1 MKLNFCWFPA
11 CFSVSWSSW
20 QSCYVVISPLNMY
33 QHWPALACA
42 GSHSDLWFAS
52 YTFTG
57 IPEDAKITSECQCHP
72 FLYPVCVFF
81 CPEYFILII
90 SALKK
95 LYVARIQ
102 FNNNFFPLVTRK
114 QGGNLN
120 NFETYLA
127 PTQPT
132 LLLQPRA
139 IYLDN
144 CIIKVLA

>member
-1 MKLNFCWFPA
+1 MPVPGATLIYDLHLTLLQESQKMQKLLRNVNVTHF
-11 CFSVSWSSW
+11 
-20 QSCYVVISPLNMY
+20 YI
-33 QHWPALACA
+33 
-42 GSHSDLWFAS
+42 
-52 YTFTG
+52 
-57 IPEDAKITSECQCHP
+57 
-72 FLYPVCVFF
+72 LYVFF

-102 FNNNFFPLVTRK
+102 FNNNFFPLITRK